1 MRSSLR
7 TPRREAASQ
16 VTVSLGEGSSDRL
29 TRSSPGSVDGE
40 LSQCFRVPSDLTIYP

>member
-7 TPRREAASQ
+7 TPRREREREAASQ

-40 LSQCFRVPSDLTIYP
+40 LSQCF